1 MKKLVIIITGLFFIV
16 FNLSADSLDKK
27 WFTDYKKAVTVAKE
41 KNLPILALF
50 TGSDWCPYCIKLE
63 KEILTTTAFKEAT
76 DDKLV
81 LLYLDFP
88 QKKELPA
95 ALVKQNQE
103 LKQKYHVQGSP
114 TVIILTAAGKEM
126 GRIPGYVPPKSWFE
140 WLDKIV
146 KAK

>member
-41 KNLPILALF
+41 KKLPVLALF

-63 KEILTTTAFKEAT
+63 KNILTTSAFKKAT

-88 QKKELPA
+88 AKKELPA
-95 ALVKQNQE
+95 SLVKQNKE
-103 LKQKYHVQGSP
+103 LEQKYQIKGFP
-114 TVIILTAAGKEM
+114 TVVIMTAAGKEM
-126 GRIPGYVPPKSWFE
+126 GRIPGYASPKSWFE
-140 WLDKIV
+140 KFDKIV
-146 KAK
+146 NAK